1 MFRLWGKIWTD
12 NHMMK
17 DTVICND
24 TDDTRTHKIF
34 QSLEEICYLWD
45 LSKPIW
51 LDNNIMDFKRHD
63 KTRFTSDILI
73 IWKLKSL
80 KSSLYG
86 KQADTACWCLPAL

>member
-51 LDNNIMDFKRHD
+51 LDNNILNATIKPGLPPIILLR
-63 KTRFTSDILI
+63 RSILI
-73 IWKLKSL
+73 IWKLK
-80 KSSLYG
+80 
-86 KQADTACWCLPAL
+86 

>member
-63 KTRFTSDILI
+63 KPGLPPIILLRRSILI
-73 IWKLKSL
+73 IWKLK
-80 KSSLYG
+80 
-86 KQADTACWCLPAL
+86 

>member
-51 LDNNIMDFKRHD
+51 LDNNIWILNATIKPG
-63 KTRFTSDILI
+63 FT
-73 IWKLKSL
+73 
-80 KSSLYG
+80 
-86 KQADTACWCLPAL
+86 TV